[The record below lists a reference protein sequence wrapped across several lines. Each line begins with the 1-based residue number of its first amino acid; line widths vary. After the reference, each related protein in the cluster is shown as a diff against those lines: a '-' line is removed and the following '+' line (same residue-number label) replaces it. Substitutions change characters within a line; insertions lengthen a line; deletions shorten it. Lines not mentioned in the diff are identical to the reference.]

1 MNFRIEFVLFALI
14 LLGVALFHKKAFYF
28 SVVGFLVI
36 LAYKLIFDP
45 AFNIA
50 VHFFG
55 SVNFLEQL
63 ADPDIRVGEWGIIL
77 NLFGLLLGF
86 SILSKVFEESGVPA
100 IIPRILP
107 NTWVGPLILLVLT
120 FFLSTFLDNIAAALL
135 GGAIAIVVFRNKVHI
150 GYIAGIVAASNA
162 GGAGSVVGDTTT
174 TMMWIEGVNALV
186 VLRGFVASFTALAVF
201 SVFAARQQFKYQP
214 VQSDPEATRRK
225 VDWIRIAVV
234 VMILVGAIISNVYYD
249 MPALGVWVVIVLGA
263 LVIRIPWSEIGNMM
277 KSTIFL
283 ICLVLSAS
291 LMPVEELPSASWQSA
306 FFMGLLSSVFDN
318 IPLTKLCL
326 EQGFYDWGLLAYTV
340 GFGGSMIW
348 FGSSAGV
355 AITSKF
361 PEARH
366 MLSWL
371 KNGWHVALA
380 YVVGFAMFM
389 LILGWHP
396 ADTRLHKIEKSTVMQ
411 EWKIRGHLMAQSS
424 YRM

>member
-1 MNFRIEFVLFALI
+1 MHFRIEFVFFALI

-28 SVVGFLVI
+28 SVVGFFVI

-45 AFNIA
+45 AFHIA
-50 VHFFG
+50 EHFFG
-55 SVNFLEQL
+55 NLDFLQQL
-63 ADPDIRVGEWGIIL
+63 EDPDKREGEWGIIL

-86 SILSKVFEESGVPA
+86 SILSKIFEESKIPA
-100 IIPRILP
+100 IIPRFLP
-107 NTWVGPLILLVLT
+107 TTWVGPLILLVFT
-120 FFLSTFLDNIAAALL
+120 YFLSTFLDNIAAALL

-174 TMMWIEGVNALV
+174 TMMWIEGVNAFV
-186 VLRGFVASFTALAVF
+186 VLRGFVATFTALAVF
-201 SVFAARQQFKYQP
+201 SIFAAKQQFKYQP
-214 VQSDPEATRRK
+214 IQPDPEATKRK
-225 VDWIRIAVV
+225 VDWMRIIVV
-234 VMILVGAIISNVYYD
+234 VLILVGAIISNVYYN
-249 MPALGVWVVIVLGA
+249 MPALGVWVVIILSA
-263 LVIRIPWSEIGNMM
+263 FVIRVPWSEIGNMM
-277 KSTIFL
+277 RSTIFL

-291 LMPVEELPSASWQSA
+291 LMPVEELPSASWKTA

-380 YVVGFAMFM
+380 YLAGFIMYM

-396 ADTRLHKIEKSTVMQ
+396 ADTRLHKIDSSTELQ
-411 EWKIRGHLMAQSS
+411 KGIQGSLLGQSS

>member
-1 MNFRIEFVLFALI
+1 
-14 LLGVALFHKKAFYF
+14 
-28 SVVGFLVI
+28 VGFFVI

-45 AFNIA
+45 AFHLA
-50 VHFFG
+50 EHFFG
-55 SVNFLEQL
+55 NVDFIQQL
-63 ADPDIRVGEWGIIL
+63 ADSDKRVGEWGIIL
-77 NLFGLLLGF
+77 NLLGILLGF
-86 SILSKVFEESGVPA
+86 GVLSKIFEESGIPA

-107 NTWVGPLILLVLT
+107 DTWVGPLILLVLT

-150 GYIAGIVAASNA
+150 GYVAALVAASNA

-174 TMMWIEGVNALV
+174 TMMWIEGVNAIV

-201 SVFAARQQFKYQP
+201 SFFAAKQQFKYQP
-214 VQSDPEATRRK
+214 IQPDPEAAQRK
-225 VDWIRIAVV
+225 IDWMRITVV
-234 VMILVGAIISNVYYD
+234 VLILVGAIISNVYYD
-249 MPALGVWVVIVLGA
+249 MPALGVWVAIILGA
-263 LVIRIPWSEIGNMM
+263 FLIRVPWAEIGHMM

-291 LMPVEELPSASWQSA
+291 LMPVEELPAASWKTA

-326 EQGFYDWGLLAYTV
+326 EQGFYDWGLLAYSV

-361 PEARH
+361 SEARN

-380 YVVGFAMFM
+380 YVAGFAMYM
-389 LILGWHP
+389 LVLGWHP
-396 ADTRLHKIEKSTVMQ
+396 ADTRLHKIDTSTELQQVI
-411 EWKIRGHLMAQSS
+411 KGNLLGQSGF
-424 YRM
+424 RM

>member
-1 MNFRIEFVLFALI
+1 MHFRIEFVFFALI
-14 LLGVALFHKKAFYF
+14 LLGVAMFHKKAFYF
-28 SVVGFLVI
+28 SVAGFFVI

-45 AFNIA
+45 AFHMA
-50 VHFFG
+50 EHFFG
-55 SVNFLEQL
+55 HAEFLQQL
-63 ADPDIRVGEWGIIL
+63 TDPDKREGEWGIIL

-86 SILSKVFEESGVPA
+86 SILSKIFEESEVPA
-100 IIPRILP
+100 IIPRFLP
-107 NTWVGPLILLVLT
+107 NTWIGPLILLV
-120 FFLSTFLDNIAAALL
+120 FVFILSTFLDNIAAALL
-135 GGAIAIVVFRNKVHI
+135 GGTIALIVFRNKVHI

-162 GGAGSVVGDTTT
+162 GGAGSVLGDTTT
-174 TMMWIEGVNALV
+174 TMMWIEGVSAGV
-186 VLRGFVASFTALAVF
+186 VLRGFIASLTALAVF

-214 VQSDPEATRRK
+214 VQPDHEATKRK

-234 VMILVGAIISNVYYD
+234 VLILIGAIISNVYYD
-249 MPALGVWVVIVLGA
+249 MPALGVWVVIVLSS
-263 LVIRIPWSEIGNMM
+263 LVIRVPWSEVGSMM

-291 LMPVEELPSASWQSA
+291 LMPVEELPSASWKSA

-326 EQGFYDWGLLAYTV
+326 EQGFYDWGLLAYAV

-361 PEARH
+361 SEARH

-380 YVVGFAMFM
+380 YLAGFAMYM

-396 ADTRLHKIEKSTVMQ
+396 ADSRLHKINTSTELQ
-411 EWKIRGHLMAQSS
+411 KGIRGNLFGQSG

>member
-1 MNFRIEFVLFALI
+1 MHFRIEFIFFALI

-28 SVVGFLVI
+28 SVAGFFVI

-45 AFNIA
+45 AFHIA
-50 VHFFG
+50 GHFFG
-55 SVNFLEQL
+55 DVNFLEQL
-63 ADPDIRVGEWGIIL
+63 ADHEKRVGEWGIIL

-86 SILSKVFEESGVPA
+86 SILSKIFEESEVPA
-100 IIPRILP
+100 IIPRFLP
-107 NTWVGPLILLVLT
+107 NTWVGPLILLV
-120 FFLSTFLDNIAAALL
+120 FVYILSTFLDNIAAALL
-135 GGAIAIVVFRNKVHI
+135 GGTIALIVFRNKVHI

-174 TMMWIEGVNALV
+174 TMMWIEGVSAGV
-186 VLRGFVASFTALAVF
+186 VLRAFVASIVALAIF
-201 SVFAARQQFKYQP
+201 SFFAARQQFKYQP
-214 VQSDPEATRRK
+214 VQPDNEAIKRK
-225 VDWIRIAVV
+225 VDWTRIFVV
-234 VMILVGAIISNVYYD
+234 ILILAGAILSNVYYD
-249 MPALGVWVVIVLGA
+249 MPALGVWVVIVLSA
-263 LVIRIPWSEIGNMM
+263 LIIRVPWGEIRSMM
-277 KSTIFL
+277 RSTIFL

-291 LMPVEELPSASWQSA
+291 LMPVEELPPASWESA

-340 GFGGSMIW
+340 GFGGSMVW

-361 PEARH
+361 SEARH

-371 KNGWHVALA
+371 KNGWHVGLA
-380 YVVGFAMFM
+380 YVVGFVMFM

-396 ADTRLHKIEKSTVMQ
+396 ADSRLHKVDKSTVPQ
-411 EWKIRGHLMAQSS
+411 ERSDGFSDFQSI